1 MSITFGSSS
10 APSQVTIN
18 LDALFS
24 QSLAKYSKTL
34 SDNIASANAFMHL
47 MKKSNFYTGENGG
60 TDIRLPLLYAL
71 STMDSYD
78 GFDELGDTQTDGVTQ
93 SVWEWRQ
100 EAVPITYSMREVI
113 QNREKLIDLVET
125 KITQA
130 EMGFQEGWPTH
141 FFQGAGTG
149 LLATPRTSPINGSLS
164 INPLGLLVS
173 YTPTASGQV
182 VGNIDQSTSIWWQ
195 NQVKTSAATDL
206 TTLLEE
212 AVNLYNTCS
221 RGTGGAPDLVIA
233 DQATY
238 EALVNAIYLKWRKT
252 DNAED
257 ENFPFEWTRFKK
269 AKLIWDEKMPD
280 VANGQTNT
288 TTKGSLY
295 MLNTKFFRVKYING
309 REFDMLKDE
318 SGKTFAKPI
327 KGDSRLG
334 HMAWM
339 GQICVNNRRKHG
351 VMGNIAR
358 TFTNT

>member
-34 SDNIASANAFMHL
+34 SDNIASANAFFHL
-47 MKKSNFYTGENGG
+47 MKKADFYQGEDGG
-60 TDIRLPLLYAL
+60 TDIRLPLMYAL
-71 STMDSYD
+71 SAMDSYD
-78 GFDELGDTQTDGVTQ
+78 GFDELGDNQTDGVTQ
-93 SVWEWRQ
+93 SVWQWRQ

-113 QNREKLIDLVET
+113 QNKEKLIDLVET

-130 EMGFQEGWPTH
+130 EMGFAEGWPTH

-149 LLATPRTSPINGSLS
+149 QLATPRTSPINGSLS
-164 INPLGLLVS
+164 IEPIGELIS
-173 YTPTASGQV
+173 YTPTTSATI
-182 VGNIDQSTSIWWQ
+182 GNINQSTSSWWQ

-221 RGTGGAPDLVIA
+221 RGTGGPPDLIVA
-233 DQATY
+233 DQVTY

-252 DNAED
+252 DNKED
-257 ENFPFEWTRFKK
+257 ANFPFEWTRFKN
-269 AKLIWDEKMPD
+269 AKLIWDDKMVD
-280 VANGQTNT
+280 VANGLTNT
-288 TTKGSLY
+288 NTKGSLY
-295 MLNTKFFRVKYING
+295 MINTKFFRIKYING
-309 REFDMLKDE
+309 REFDMLKDDQ
-318 SGKTFAKPI
+318 GKTFAKPL

-339 GQICVNNRRKHG
+339 GQVCVNNRRKHG